1 MLNKL
6 NRIFY
11 ILDNK
16 QKKVII
22 FLQFFIVIIS
32 ILEIISVISIGP
44 YISIISNYN
53 DFSQNKIV
61 LFLYNFF
68 NFEEKRNFILYYS
81 IFIIIIFSIS
91 TILTIFFTWFSIFY
105 SNKITANIANKL
117 FKFYLNQNYLY
128 HTYNSPSFLT
138 SKIINDVNIVSGGVL
153 QSILML
159 NAKLIIS
166 ILLIL
171 SIFIYNPKV
180 TIITSSI
187 FILIYFLFLIIIR
200 TKVRE
205 YGKSITKTNSKKVSN
220 INDSLGGIKEIIIYK
235 LQDYFENSFKELNYK
250 ILKGQTFITAASYL
264 PKYIIELIAVILII
278 SASII
283 IVVLYQFDLNIYLS
297 LLTIYAI
304 AGFKLLPNFQ
314 SIYNNYTRFIASFP
328 SFEKIEKDLNKT
340 NILNINFRNN
350 KENFSFK
357 KITLSNV
364 SFSYPNKKDL
374 ILNKISLEINKNM
387 TYGIIGSTG
396 SGKSTLINIIMC
408 LFKPT
413 SGFLKINDHKQD
425 QNNIDEIQRN
435 ISYVSQN
442 IFLTNNSILENVCF
456 GEEVNNIDLE
466 KVIRSLKISQIYD
479 FVMSLP
485 EKLYTKVGERGV
497 QLSGGQKQRIA
508 IARALYFDKNILI
521 LDEAT
526 SSIDNNTEKKIIS
539 EIYKLKNKTI
549 IMIAHRVNTIRH
561 CDHIIVLE
569 NGKISDIGNFSYL
582 SKKNKFFKEINN
594 YQ

>member
-1 MLNKL
+1 MFNKL
-6 NRIFY
+6 KRIFN

-22 FLQFFIVIIS
+22 YLQFFIVIIS
-32 ILEIISVISIGP
+32 ILEIISVLSIGP

-61 LFLYNFF
+61 LFFYTLF

-81 IFIIIIFSIS
+81 LFIIVIFSIS
-91 TILTIFFTWFSIFY
+91 TTLTIFFTWFSIFY

-128 HTYNSPSFLT
+128 HTYNSPSLLT
-138 SKIINDVNIVSGGVL
+138 SKIINDVNIVSGGVM

-171 SIFIYNPKV
+171 SIFIYNPLV
-180 TIITSSI
+180 TITTSSI
-187 FILIYFLFLIIIR
+187 FIFVYLLFMIIIR
-200 TKVRE
+200 RKVRE

-235 LQDYFENSFKELNYK
+235 LQDYFENSFKELNFK

-283 IVVLYQFDLNIYLS
+283 IVVFYQFDLNIYLS
-297 LLTIYAI
+297 ILTIYAI

-314 SIYNNYTRFIASFP
+314 SIYNNYTRFIGSFP
-328 SFEKIEKDLNKT
+328 SFEKIENDLNKT
-340 NILNINFRNN
+340 KILNNSNKKN
-350 KENFSFK
+350 KESLNFD

-364 SFSYPNKKDL
+364 SFSYPNKKEL
-374 ILNKISLEINKNM
+374 VLNRISLEINKNM

-413 SGFLKINDHKQD
+413 SGLLKINDLSQD
-425 QNNIDEIQRN
+425 ENTIDDLQKN

-442 IFLTNNSILENVCF
+442 IFLTNNSILENICF
-456 GEEVNNIDLE
+456 GEDIQNIHHQ
-466 KVIRSLKISQIYD
+466 KVIKSLKISQIYD
-479 FVMSLP
+479 FVMGLP
-485 EKLYTKVGERGV
+485 EKLHTKVGERGI

-508 IARALYFDKNILI
+508 IARAMYFDKNILI
-521 LDEAT
+521 FDEAT

-549 IMIAHRVNTIRH
+549 IMIAHRVSTIRH

-569 NGKISDIGNFSYL
+569 DGKISDIGNFSQL
-582 SKKNKFFKEINN
+582 SKKNNFFKEINN
-594 YQ
+594 F

>member
-1 MLNKL
+1 MFNKL
-6 NRIFY
+6 KRIFN

-22 FLQFFIVIIS
+22 YLQFFIVIIS
-32 ILEIISVISIGP
+32 ILEIISVLSIGP

-61 LFLYNFF
+61 LFFYTLF

-81 IFIIIIFSIS
+81 LFIIVIFSIS
-91 TILTIFFTWFSIFY
+91 TTLTIFFTWFSIFY

-128 HTYNSPSFLT
+128 HTYNSPSLLT
-138 SKIINDVNIVSGGVL
+138 SKIINDVNIVSGGVM

-171 SIFIYNPKV
+171 SIFIYNPLV
-180 TIITSSI
+180 TITTSSI
-187 FILIYFLFLIIIR
+187 FIFVYLLFMIIIR
-200 TKVRE
+200 SKVRE

-235 LQDYFENSFKELNYK
+235 LQDYFENSFKELNFK

-297 LLTIYAI
+297 ILTIYAI

-314 SIYNNYTRFIASFP
+314 SIYNNYTRFIGSFP
-328 SFEKIEKDLNKT
+328 SFEKIENDLNKT
-340 NILNINFRNN
+340 KILNNSNKKN
-350 KENFSFK
+350 KESLNFE

-364 SFSYPNKKDL
+364 SFSYPNKKEL
-374 ILNKISLEINKNM
+374 VLNSISLEINKNM

-413 SGFLKINDHKQD
+413 SGLLKINDLSQD
-425 QNNIDEIQRN
+425 ENTIDDLQKN

-442 IFLTNNSILENVCF
+442 IFLTNNSILENICF
-456 GEEVNNIDLE
+456 GEDIQNIHHQ
-466 KVIRSLKISQIYD
+466 KVIKSLKISQIYD
-479 FVMSLP
+479 FVMGLP
-485 EKLYTKVGERGV
+485 EKLHTKVGERGI

-508 IARALYFDKNILI
+508 IARAMYFDKNILI
-521 LDEAT
+521 FDEAT

-549 IMIAHRVNTIRH
+549 IMIAHRVSTIRH

-569 NGKISDIGNFSYL
+569 DGKISDIGNFSQL
-582 SKKNKFFKEINN
+582 SKKNNFFKEINN
-594 YQ
+594 F

>member
-1 MLNKL
+1 MFNKL
-6 NRIFY
+6 KRIFN

-22 FLQFFIVIIS
+22 YLQFFIVIIS
-32 ILEIISVISIGP
+32 ILEIISVLSIGP

-61 LFLYNFF
+61 LFFYTLF

-81 IFIIIIFSIS
+81 LFIIVIFSIS
-91 TILTIFFTWFSIFY
+91 TTLTIFFTWFSIFY

-128 HTYNSPSFLT
+128 HTYNSPSLLT
-138 SKIINDVNIVSGGVL
+138 SKIINDVNIVSGGVM

-171 SIFIYNPKV
+171 SIFIYNPLV
-180 TIITSSI
+180 TITTSSI
-187 FILIYFLFLIIIR
+187 FIFVYLLFMIIIR
-200 TKVRE
+200 SKVRE

-235 LQDYFENSFKELNYK
+235 LQDYFENSFKELNFK

-297 LLTIYAI
+297 ILTIYAI

-314 SIYNNYTRFIASFP
+314 SIYNNYTRFIGSFP
-328 SFEKIEKDLNKT
+328 SFEKIENDLNKT
-340 NILNINFRNN
+340 KILNNSNKKN
-350 KENFSFK
+350 KESLNFD

-364 SFSYPNKKDL
+364 SFSYPNKKEL
-374 ILNKISLEINKNM
+374 VLNRISLEINKNM

-413 SGFLKINDHKQD
+413 SGLLKINDLSQD
-425 QNNIDEIQRN
+425 ENTIDDLQKN

-442 IFLTNNSILENVCF
+442 IFLTNNSILENICF
-456 GEEVNNIDLE
+456 GEDIQNIHHQ
-466 KVIRSLKISQIYD
+466 KVIKSLKISQIYD
-479 FVMSLP
+479 FVMGLP
-485 EKLYTKVGERGV
+485 EKLHTKVGERGI

-508 IARALYFDKNILI
+508 IARAMYFDKNILI
-521 LDEAT
+521 FDEAT

-549 IMIAHRVNTIRH
+549 IMIAHRVSTIRH

-569 NGKISDIGNFSYL
+569 DGKISDIGNFSQL
-582 SKKNKFFKEINN
+582 SKKNNFFKEINN
-594 YQ
+594 F

>member
-1 MLNKL
+1 MFNKL
-6 NRIFY
+6 KRIFN

-22 FLQFFIVIIS
+22 YLQFFIVIIS
-32 ILEIISVISIGP
+32 ILEIISVLSIGP

-61 LFLYNFF
+61 LFFYTLF

-81 IFIIIIFSIS
+81 LFIIVIFSIS
-91 TILTIFFTWFSIFY
+91 TTLTIFFTWFSIFY

-128 HTYNSPSFLT
+128 HTYNSPSLLT
-138 SKIINDVNIVSGGVL
+138 SKIINDVNIVSGGVM

-171 SIFIYNPKV
+171 SIFIYNPLV
-180 TIITSSI
+180 TITTSSI
-187 FILIYFLFLIIIR
+187 FIFVYLLFMIIIR
-200 TKVRE
+200 SKVRE

-235 LQDYFENSFKELNYK
+235 LQDYFENSFKELNFK

-283 IVVLYQFDLNIYLS
+283 IVVFYQFDLNIYLS
-297 LLTIYAI
+297 ILTIYAI

-314 SIYNNYTRFIASFP
+314 SIYNNYTRFIGSFP
-328 SFEKIEKDLNKT
+328 SFEKIENDLNKT
-340 NILNINFRNN
+340 KILNNSNKKN
-350 KENFSFK
+350 KESLNFE

-364 SFSYPNKKDL
+364 SFSYPNKKEL
-374 ILNKISLEINKNM
+374 VLNSISLEINKNM

-413 SGFLKINDHKQD
+413 SGLLKINDLSQD
-425 QNNIDEIQRN
+425 ENTIDDLQKN

-442 IFLTNNSILENVCF
+442 IFLTNNSILENICF
-456 GEEVNNIDLE
+456 GEDIQNIHHQ
-466 KVIRSLKISQIYD
+466 KVIKSLKISQIYD
-479 FVMSLP
+479 FVMGLP
-485 EKLYTKVGERGV
+485 EKLHTKVGERGI

-508 IARALYFDKNILI
+508 IARAMYFDKNILI
-521 LDEAT
+521 FDEAT

-549 IMIAHRVNTIRH
+549 IMIAHRVSTIRH

-569 NGKISDIGNFSYL
+569 DGKISDIGNFSQL
-582 SKKNKFFKEINN
+582 SKKNNFFKEINN
-594 YQ
+594 F

>member
-1 MLNKL
+1 MFNKL
-6 NRIFY
+6 KRIFN

-22 FLQFFIVIIS
+22 YLQFFIVIIS
-32 ILEIISVISIGP
+32 ILEIISVLSIGP

-61 LFLYNFF
+61 LFFYTLF

-81 IFIIIIFSIS
+81 LFIIVIFSIS
-91 TILTIFFTWFSIFY
+91 TTLTIFFTWFSIFY

-128 HTYNSPSFLT
+128 HTYNSPSLLT
-138 SKIINDVNIVSGGVL
+138 SKIINDVNIVSGGVM

-171 SIFIYNPKV
+171 SIFIYNPLV
-180 TIITSSI
+180 TITTSSI
-187 FILIYFLFLIIIR
+187 FIFVYLLFMIIIR
-200 TKVRE
+200 SKVRE

-235 LQDYFENSFKELNYK
+235 LQDYFENSFKELNFK

-283 IVVLYQFDLNIYLS
+283 IVVFYQFDLNIYLS
-297 LLTIYAI
+297 ILTIYAI

-314 SIYNNYTRFIASFP
+314 SIYNNYTRFIGSFP
-328 SFEKIEKDLNKT
+328 SFEKIENDLNKT
-340 NILNINFRNN
+340 KILNNSNKKN
-350 KENFSFK
+350 KESLNFE

-364 SFSYPNKKDL
+364 SFSYPNKKEL
-374 ILNKISLEINKNM
+374 VLNRISLEINKNM

-413 SGFLKINDHKQD
+413 SGLLKINDLSQD
-425 QNNIDEIQRN
+425 ENTIDDLQKN

-442 IFLTNNSILENVCF
+442 IFLTNNSILENICF
-456 GEEVNNIDLE
+456 GEDIQNIHHQ
-466 KVIRSLKISQIYD
+466 KVIKSLKISQIYD
-479 FVMSLP
+479 FVMGLP
-485 EKLYTKVGERGV
+485 EKLHTKVGERGI

-508 IARALYFDKNILI
+508 IARAMYFDKNILI
-521 LDEAT
+521 FDEAT

-549 IMIAHRVNTIRH
+549 IMIAHRVSTIRH

-569 NGKISDIGNFSYL
+569 DGKISDIGNFSQL
-582 SKKNKFFKEINN
+582 SKKNNFFKEINN
-594 YQ
+594 F